1 MKTEMKSSLKLFMRP
16 FLVVLGFMLLYAL
29 VHAVLGFYGEKD
41 SASISQNLEKTEI
54 ERQNSALSP
63 KQEEANTTTTAT
75 EENPTKDSP
84 LPLETATQKQENK
97 QEIKQETKQE
107 NKQET
112 KQENKQET
120 KQENK
125 QETKQENKQETKQ
138 ENKQET
144 KQEQEKEN
152 EPKQNSASSVQNNQK
167 TPTTPTI
174 GKKPLEY
181 KVAVSGVNVRA
192 FPSTKGKILGSLA
205 KDKSVKVLEIQND
218 WAKIEFSNETKGY
231 VFLKLL
237 KKAE

>member
-1 MKTEMKSSLKLFMRP
+1 MKTEMKSSLKLFVRP

-29 VHAVLGFYGEKD
+29 AHAALGFYGEKD

-63 KQEEANTTTTAT
+63 KEESNATTTAT
-75 EENPTKDSP
+75 EENPTKDTVPP
-84 LPLETATQKQENK
+84 LDTAAQ
-97 QEIKQETKQE
+97 KQETKQE
-107 NKQET
+107 P
-112 KQENKQET
+112 
-120 KQENK
+120 
-125 QETKQENKQETKQ
+125 
-138 ENKQET
+138 

-152 EPKQNSASSVQNNQK
+152 EPKQDSVSPVQNNQK
-167 TPTTPTI
+167 TPTAPTM

-192 FPSTKGKILGSLA
+192 FPSTKGKILGLLL
-205 KDKSVKVLEIQND
+205 KNKSVKVLEIQND
-218 WAKIEFSNETKGY
+218 WAEIEFSNKTKGY

>member
-1 MKTEMKSSLKLFMRP
+1 MKTEMKSSLKLFVRP

-29 VHAVLGFYGEKD
+29 AHAALGFYAKKD
-41 SASISQNLEKTEI
+41 SAPINQNLEKTEI

-84 LPLETATQKQENK
+84 LPSETPTQEK
-97 QEIKQETKQE
+97 E

-112 KQENKQET
+112 KQEDKIQ
-120 KQENK
+120 
-125 QETKQENKQETKQ
+125 
-138 ENKQET
+138 
-144 KQEQEKEN
+144 N
-152 EPKQNSASSVQNNQK
+152 EPKQNSASPTQNHQK

-218 WAKIEFSNETKGY
+218 WAKIEFSNKTKGY

>member
-16 FLVVLGFMLLYAL
+16 FLVVLAFMLLYVL
-29 VHAVLGFYGEKD
+29 VHAALGFYVKKD
-41 SASISQNLEKTEI
+41 NAPISPNAEKTET

-84 LPLETATQKQENK
+84 LPLETAAQEQENKQENK
-97 QEIKQETKQE
+97 QEIKQE
-107 NKQET
+107 
-112 KQENKQET
+112 
-120 KQENK
+120 
-125 QETKQENKQETKQ
+125 
-138 ENKQET
+138 
-144 KQEQEKEN
+144 QEKETK
-152 EPKQNSASSVQNNQK
+152 PKQNSASPTQNNQK
-167 TPTTPTI
+167 TPTTPLM

-192 FPSTKGKILGSLA
+192 FPSTKGKILGLLL
-205 KDKSVKVLEIQND
+205 KNKSVKVLEIQND
-218 WAKIEFSNETKGY
+218 WAEIEFSNKTKGY

>member
-1 MKTEMKSSLKLFMRP
+1 MKSSLKLFMRP

-29 VHAVLGFYGEKD
+29 VHVALGFYAKKD
-41 SASISQNLEKTEI
+41 SASISQNLEKTEM

-63 KQEEANTTTTAT
+63 KQEEANTATTAT

-84 LPLETATQKQENK
+84 LPLETATQKQET
-97 QEIKQETKQE
+97 IQETIQE
-107 NKQET
+107 N
-112 KQENKQET
+112 
-120 KQENK
+120 
-125 QETKQENKQETKQ
+125 
-138 ENKQET
+138 

-152 EPKQNSASSVQNNQK
+152 EPKQNSVSPIQNNQK

>member
-16 FLVVLGFMLLYAL
+16 FLVVLGFMVLYAL
-29 VHAVLGFYGEKD
+29 AHAALGFYVKKD

-54 ERQNSALSP
+54 ERQNSTLSP
-63 KQEEANTTTTAT
+63 KQEEANTATTTT

-97 QEIKQETKQE
+97 QE
-107 NKQET
+107 
-112 KQENKQET
+112 
-120 KQENK
+120 
-125 QETKQENKQETKQ
+125 
-138 ENKQET
+138 T

-152 EPKQNSASSVQNNQK
+152 EPKQNSASPAQNNQK

>member
-1 MKTEMKSSLKLFMRP
+1 MKTEMKSSLKLFVRP

-63 KQEEANTTTTAT
+63 KQEETNTTTTAT
-75 EENPTKDSP
+75 EENPTKDPP
-84 LPLETATQKQENK
+84 LPLETATQ
-97 QEIKQETKQE
+97 KQETKQE

-112 KQENKQET
+112 KQEI
-120 KQENK
+120 
-125 QETKQENKQETKQ
+125 
-138 ENKQET
+138 

-152 EPKQNSASSVQNNQK
+152 EPKQNSASPVQNNQK
-167 TPTTPTI
+167 TLSTPTI

-205 KDKSVKVLEIQND
+205 KNKSVKVLEIQND

>member
-16 FLVVLGFMLLYAL
+16 FLVVLAFMLLYAL
-29 VHAVLGFYGEKD
+29 AHAALGFYVKKD
-41 SASISQNLEKTEI
+41 SVQINQNLEKTEI
-54 ERQNSALSP
+54 ERQNSTLSP

-75 EENPTKDSP
+75 EESPTKDTAP
-84 LPLETATQKQENK
+84 PLEIAAQEK
-97 QEIKQETKQE
+97 ETKQE
-107 NKQET
+107 I
-112 KQENKQET
+112 
-120 KQENK
+120 
-125 QETKQENKQETKQ
+125 
-138 ENKQET
+138 

-152 EPKQNSASSVQNNQK
+152 EPKQDSVSPVQNDQK
-167 TPTTPTI
+167 APTTPLM

-192 FPSTKGKILGSLA
+192 FPSTKGKIIGSLV

-218 WAKIEFSNETKGY
+218 WAEIEFSNKTKGY

>member
-1 MKTEMKSSLKLFMRP
+1 MKTEMKSSLKLFVQP
-16 FLVVLGFMLLYAL
+16 FLVVLAFMLLYAL
-29 VHAVLGFYGEKD
+29 AHAVLGFYAKKD
-41 SASISQNLEKTEI
+41 SASIGQNVEKTET

-63 KQEEANTTTTAT
+63 RQEEANTTTTAT
-75 EENPTKDSP
+75 EENPTKDPP
-84 LPLETATQKQENK
+84 LPLETAVQEK
-97 QEIKQETKQE
+97 EIKQEI
-107 NKQET
+107 
-112 KQENKQET
+112 
-120 KQENK
+120 
-125 QETKQENKQETKQ
+125 
-138 ENKQET
+138 

-152 EPKQNSASSVQNNQK
+152 EPKQNSASPIQNNQK
-167 TPTTPTI
+167 TPTTPLM

-192 FPSTKGKILGSLA
+192 FPSTKGKIIGSLA

>member
-1 MKTEMKSSLKLFMRP
+1 MVGMKTEIKSSLKLFMRP
-16 FLVVLGFMLLYAL
+16 FLVVLAFMLLYAL
-29 VHAVLGFYGEKD
+29 AHAALGFYVKKD
-41 SASISQNLEKTEI
+41 SAPISPNAEKTET

-84 LPLETATQKQENK
+84 LPLETAAQEQENK
-97 QEIKQETKQE
+97 QE
-107 NKQET
+107 N
-112 KQENKQET
+112 
-120 KQENK
+120 
-125 QETKQENKQETKQ
+125 
-138 ENKQET
+138 

-152 EPKQNSASSVQNNQK
+152 EPKQNSTSPTQNNQK
-167 TPTTPTI
+167 APTTPLM

-192 FPSTKGKILGSLA
+192 FPSTKGKILGLLL
-205 KDKSVKVLEIQND
+205 KNKSVKVLEIQND
-218 WAKIEFSNETKGY
+218 WAEIEFSNKTKGY

>member
-1 MKTEMKSSLKLFMRP
+1 MKTEMKSSLKLFVRP

-29 VHAVLGFYGEKD
+29 VHAALGFYGEKD

-54 ERQNSALSP
+54 ERQNSALSL

-84 LPLETATQKQENK
+84 LPLETPTQKQENK
-97 QEIKQETKQE
+97 QET
-107 NKQET
+107 
-112 KQENKQET
+112 
-120 KQENK
+120 
-125 QETKQENKQETKQ
+125 
-138 ENKQET
+138 KQET

-152 EPKQNSASSVQNNQK
+152 EPKQNSASPIQNHQK
-167 TPTTPTI
+167 TLSTPTI

-181 KVAVSGVNVRA
+181 KAAVNSVNVRA
-192 FPSTKGKILGSLA
+192 FPSIKGKILGSLA
-205 KDKSVKVLEIQND
+205 KNKSVKVLEIQND

>member
-1 MKTEMKSSLKLFMRP
+1 MKTEMKSSLKLFARP

-29 VHAVLGFYGEKD
+29 AHAALGFYGEKD
-41 SASISQNLEKTEI
+41 SASISQNLEKTEM

-63 KQEEANTTTTAT
+63 KQEETNTTTTAT
-75 EENPTKDSP
+75 EENPTKDPP
-84 LPLETATQKQENK
+84 LPLETPTQKQEA
-97 QEIKQETKQE
+97 
-107 NKQET
+107 
-112 KQENKQET
+112 
-120 KQENK
+120 
-125 QETKQENKQETKQ
+125 KQ

-152 EPKQNSASSVQNNQK
+152 EPKQNSASPIQNHQK
-167 TPTTPTI
+167 TLSTPTI

-181 KVAVSGVNVRA
+181 KVAVSSVNVRA

>member
-29 VHAVLGFYGEKD
+29 VHAVLGFYAKKD
-41 SASISQNLEKTEI
+41 SASINQNLEKTEI
-54 ERQNSALSP
+54 ERQNSTLSP

-84 LPLETATQKQENK
+84 LPLETPTQKQE
-97 QEIKQETKQE
+97 T
-107 NKQET
+107 
-112 KQENKQET
+112 
-120 KQENK
+120 
-125 QETKQENKQETKQ
+125 
-138 ENKQET
+138 KQET

-152 EPKQNSASSVQNNQK
+152 EPKQNSASPVQNNQK

>member
-16 FLVVLGFMLLYAL
+16 LLVVLAFMLLYAL
-29 VHAVLGFYGEKD
+29 AHAALGFYAKKD
-41 SASISQNLEKTEI
+41 SAPISPNAEKTET
-54 ERQNSALSP
+54 EHQNSALSP
-63 KQEEANTTTTAT
+63 KEEANTTTTAT

-84 LPLETATQKQENK
+84 LPLETPTQEKEN
-97 QEIKQETKQE
+97 
-107 NKQET
+107 
-112 KQENKQET
+112 
-120 KQENK
+120 
-125 QETKQENKQETKQ
+125 KQ

-152 EPKQNSASSVQNNQK
+152 EPKQNSASPTQNHQK
-167 TPTTPTI
+167 TLSTPTI

-192 FPSTKGKILGSLA
+192 FPSTKGKIIGSLA

-218 WAKIEFSNETKGY
+218 WAEIEFSNKTKGY

>member
-1 MKTEMKSSLKLFMRP
+1 MKSSLKLFMRP

-29 VHAVLGFYGEKD
+29 VHVVLGFYVKKD

-54 ERQNSALSP
+54 ERQNSTLSP
-63 KQEEANTTTTAT
+63 KQEETNTTTTAT

-84 LPLETATQKQENK
+84 LPLETPTQKQENK
-97 QEIKQETKQE
+97 QET
-107 NKQET
+107 
-112 KQENKQET
+112 
-120 KQENK
+120 
-125 QETKQENKQETKQ
+125 
-138 ENKQET
+138 KQET

-152 EPKQNSASSVQNNQK
+152 ESKQNSASPTQNNQK
-167 TPTTPTI
+167 TLSTPTI

-181 KVAVSGVNVRA
+181 KAAVNSVNVRA

-205 KDKSVKVLEIQND
+205 KNKSVKVLEIQND

>member
-1 MKTEMKSSLKLFMRP
+1 MKSSLKLFMRP

-29 VHAVLGFYGEKD
+29 VHAALGFCGEKD
-41 SASISQNLEKTEI
+41 SASISQNLEKTEM

-63 KQEEANTTTTAT
+63 KQEETNTTTTAT
-75 EENPTKDSP
+75 EENPTKDPP
-84 LPLETATQKQENK
+84 LPLETLTQEKENKQENK
-97 QEIKQETKQE
+97 QEA
-107 NKQET
+107 
-112 KQENKQET
+112 
-120 KQENK
+120 
-125 QETKQENKQETKQ
+125 KQ

-152 EPKQNSASSVQNNQK
+152 EPKQNSTPPIQNHQK
-167 TPTTPTI
+167 TLSTPTI

-181 KVAVSGVNVRA
+181 KAAVNSVNVRA

-205 KDKSVKVLEIQND
+205 KNKSVKVLEIQND

>member
-1 MKTEMKSSLKLFMRP
+1 MVGMKTEMKSSLKLFMRP

-41 SASISQNLEKTEI
+41 SASIRQNLEKTEM

-63 KQEEANTTTTAT
+63 KQEETNTTTTAT
-75 EENPTKDSP
+75 EENPTKDPP
-84 LPLETATQKQENK
+84 LPLETATQ
-97 QEIKQETKQE
+97 
-107 NKQET
+107 
-112 KQENKQET
+112 
-120 KQENK
+120 
-125 QETKQENKQETKQ
+125 KQETKQ

-152 EPKQNSASSVQNNQK
+152 EPKQNSVSPIQNHQK
-167 TPTTPTI
+167 TLSTPTI

-181 KVAVSGVNVRA
+181 KAAVSGVNVRA

>member
-1 MKTEMKSSLKLFMRP
+1 MKTEMKSSLKLFVRP

-29 VHAVLGFYGEKD
+29 AHAALGFYGEKD
-41 SASISQNLEKTEI
+41 SASISQNLEKSEI
-54 ERQNSALSP
+54 ERQNSVLLS
-63 KQEEANTTTTAT
+63 KQEEANTATTAT
-75 EENPTKDSP
+75 EENPAKDSP
-84 LPLETATQKQENK
+84 LPLETPTQ
-97 QEIKQETKQE
+97 
-107 NKQET
+107 
-112 KQENKQET
+112 
-120 KQENK
+120 
-125 QETKQENKQETKQ
+125 KQETKQ

-152 EPKQNSASSVQNNQK
+152 ESKQNSASPTQNNQK
-167 TPTTPTI
+167 TLSTPTI

-181 KVAVSGVNVRA
+181 KAAVNSVNVRA

-205 KDKSVKVLEIQND
+205 KNKSVKVLEIQND